1 MIENGFKFPYPLE
14 VNEGSYHYS
23 VCNYCNDCWVSVPSR
38 GNWGLLPSIGLLVS
52 ITGKRF
58 RPLSGWMGGIT
69 EITLEN
75 IYTMLRFRPL
85 PRWLGFL
92 TEKAMFQKASI
103 KKFSSPPE
111 VTGVSYLSQEF
122 GLYRRCC
129 IVSVPFR
136 GNWGVLQYDQWTTK
150 PKQRNVSVPS
160 QDD

>member
-52 ITGKRF
+52 ITGNRF

-92 TEKAMFQKASI
+92 TWWSWFI
-103 KKFSSPPE
+103 LHCFYP
-111 VTGVSYLSQEF
+111 
-122 GLYRRCC
+122 
-129 IVSVPFR
+129 VSVPSR
-136 GNWGVLQYDQWTTK
+136 GDWGVLQKRQCSK
-150 PKQRNVSVPS
+150 KQALRSFRPLPRWLGCLTYLKS
-160 QDD
+160 SDCIDDAV